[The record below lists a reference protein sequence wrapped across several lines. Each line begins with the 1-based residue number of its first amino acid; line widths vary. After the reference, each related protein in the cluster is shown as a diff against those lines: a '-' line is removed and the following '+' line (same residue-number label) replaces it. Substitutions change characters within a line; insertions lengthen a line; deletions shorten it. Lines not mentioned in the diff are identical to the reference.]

1 MGKGEPMSRCR
12 ICICI
17 LVAIVFFAAT
27 DAVRAENRS
36 KEVLPADFMSG
47 TITTSFESG
56 KILLASNDK
65 IIIDFK
71 TDYGIKPGDYLE
83 IFQALALDKKEDE
96 DGLYRKIGLAIVI
109 EKIDPRHAVCI
120 IDSSVKEVAV
130 GDLVRVVH
138 SR

>member
-1 MGKGEPMSRCR
+1 MVKGEPMSRCR

-17 LVAIVFFAAT
+17 LVVIVFFAAT
-27 DAVRAENRS
+27 DLSRAENRS

-47 TITTSFESG
+47 TITTPFESG

-65 IIIDFK
+65 IIIEFK

-83 IFQALALDKKEDE
+83 IFQTLTLNGQEDE
-96 DGLYRKIGLAIVI
+96 NGLYRKIGLGIVI
-109 EKIDPRHAVCI
+109 EKIDPTHAVCI